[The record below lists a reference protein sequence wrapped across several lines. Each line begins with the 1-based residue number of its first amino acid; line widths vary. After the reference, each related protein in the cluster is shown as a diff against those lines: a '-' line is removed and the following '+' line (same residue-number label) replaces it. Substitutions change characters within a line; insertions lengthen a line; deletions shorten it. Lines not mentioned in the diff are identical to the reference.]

1 MRARIENITTMTNPK
16 ESFTID
22 AVDRK
27 ILYHLQQDAS
37 MTIKEIAH
45 LVHLS
50 PTPCWKRIQRL
61 ENAGIIRARVALLDP
76 AKVDAGVTVFIAI
89 RTDQHNIEWSTKF
102 AREMKSIPEVMEI
115 YRMSG
120 TVDYLLRVVAPDIA
134 AFDRIYKTI
143 IGRIALSDVTS
154 MFAMEQMKYTTAL
167 PV

>member
-1 MRARIENITTMTNPK
+1 MQYEEN
-16 ESFTID
+16 FTID
-22 AVDRK
+22 RVDRK
-27 ILYHLQQDAS
+27 ILSFLQQDAT
-37 MTIKEIAH
+37 MTIKEIARR
-45 LVHLS
+45 VHLS

-61 ENAGIIRARVALLDP
+61 EENGVIRARVALLDP

-89 RTDQHNIEWSTKF
+89 RTDRHNIEWSKKF

-120 TVDYLLRVVAPDIA
+120 KVDYLLRVVVPDIA

-143 IGRIALSDVTS
+143 ISRIELSDVTS

>member
-1 MRARIENITTMTNPK
+1 MRVSIENITEMSESK
-16 ESFTID
+16 ENFTID
-22 AVDRK
+22 SVDRK

-37 MTIKEIAH
+37 LTIKEIARK
-45 LVHLS
+45 VHLS

-61 ENAGIIRARVALLDP
+61 EDAGVIRARVALLDS
-76 AKVDAGVTVFIAI
+76 AKVGAGVTVFIAV
-89 RTDQHNIEWSTKF
+89 RTDQHNIEWSDKF

-120 TVDYLLRVVAPDIA
+120 TVDYLLRVVVPDIA
-134 AFDRIYKTI
+134 AFDRIYKNI
-143 IGRIALSDVTS
+143 IGRVALTDVTS